1 MNNKRLPI
9 WALVLI
15 DLLGAALCL
24 GIVVLVVYV
33 IPRGTAV
40 QEQESDSETVQQ
52 FALPDSGSG
61 QTETKQKNE
70 VFSKSSQN
78 AWSHTVTGTLAASE
92 QEINAFYE
100 TEKTRK
106 TIQQD
111 KTDTY
116 SLTIEQVSCEIAGE
130 PIEYFVAD
138 LYVTSIQNFKT
149 AFANDMY
156 GQNIRA
162 SVKTMA
168 NKHNAVL
175 AMSGDSYG
183 ESEQTCVIRNGELY
197 SEDPGTSD
205 VCVLYRDGTMKTY
218 HASQFDAQTVLN
230 NGAWQA
236 WTFGPSLLDED
247 GQPYSEFYTTEY
259 INKVNPRAAIGY
271 IAPGHYK
278 LVIVD
283 GRQDDYSVGVTIS
296 QLAALM
302 HEEGCTTAYN
312 LDGGKTAVM
321 VYDGETVNRPIGS
334 GRPISDCIYLGG

>member
-1 MNNKRLPI
+1 MKNKRLPI
-9 WALVLI
+9 WALILI
-15 DLLGAALCL
+15 DVLGAALCL
-24 GIVVLVVYV
+24 GIVVLTVYV

-40 QEQESDSETVQQ
+40 QEQETETVQQ
-52 FALPDSGSG
+52 FALPDGGSG
-61 QTETKQKNE
+61 QISADSNNN
-70 VFSKSSQN
+70 VFSGTSQN
-78 AWSHTVTGTLAASE
+78 AWSHTVTGTIAASQE
-92 QEINAFYE
+92 EINAFYD
-100 TEKTRK
+100 TKKTRK

-116 SLTIEQVSCEIAGE
+116 SLTIEQVSCTIADQ
-130 PIEYFVAD
+130 PLEYFIAD
-138 LYVTSIQNFKT
+138 IYVTSVQNIKT

-162 SVKTMA
+162 SVRTMA
-168 NKHNAVL
+168 QKHNAVL
-175 AMSGDSYG
+175 AISGDSYG
-183 ESEQTCVIRNGELY
+183 ESEQTCVIRNGQLY

-205 VCVLYRDGTMKTY
+205 VCVLYQDGTMKTY
-218 HASQFDAQTVLN
+218 HASEFDAQTVLN

-236 WTFGPSLLDED
+236 WTFGPSLLDEN
-247 GQPYSEFYTTEY
+247 GQPNSAFYTTEY

-271 IAPGHYK
+271 VAPGHYK

-283 GRQDDYSVGVTIS
+283 GRQDDYSTGVTIS

-321 VYDGETVNRPIGS
+321 IYDGDSVNHPIGG
-334 GRPISDCIYLGG
+334 GRAISDCIYLGG